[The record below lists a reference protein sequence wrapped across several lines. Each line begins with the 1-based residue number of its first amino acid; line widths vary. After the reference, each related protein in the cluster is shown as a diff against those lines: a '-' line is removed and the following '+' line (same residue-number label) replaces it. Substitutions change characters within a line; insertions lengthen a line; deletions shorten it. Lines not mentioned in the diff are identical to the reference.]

1 MNKSKKKA
9 IINFIKNIDENI
21 NVVFHNGALE
31 CDIEEETVYIGNQ
44 MADEEDN
51 LFLDF
56 VKELNSK
63 CNYNAFILGILHE
76 IGHIMTYD
84 EELDNDRD
92 EQYALMQ
99 VAHKLGLY
107 DTNKLNKEYFKIPLE
122 LNATQWGI
130 DFAMNNKKLMD
141 KYNNIIIK

>member
-76 IGHIMTYD
+76 VFHIITYD
-84 EELDNDRD
+84 EELDRDRD
-92 EQYALMQ
+92 EQYALLK
-99 VAHKLGLY
+99 AAYHFNILDK
-107 DTNKLNKEYFKIPLE
+107 KSLNKEYFKIPLE
-122 LNATQWGI
+122 LNATQCGI
-130 DFAMNNKKLMD
+130 DFAMNNQELMD
-141 KYNNIIIK
+141 KYNDIIVK